1 MQVEKIVLDEERH
14 VSLTAYVQDVEGEF
28 GFQKRPAMLVLPG
41 GGYTMCSD
49 READPVATA
58 YLKAGYQ
65 AFILRYTV
73 KEYGRWPNPLNDY
86 EEAME
91 LIQAR
96 AEEWHVQADK
106 IAVVGFSA
114 GGHLAAC
121 AATVAKHRPAAAVLV
136 YPAILKEIVD
146 ACQPGM
152 PYPAEHVS
160 EKTSP
165 CFIVAARDDSVVPVT
180 NAIRFMEALAEHQIT
195 FESSIYSYGNHG
207 FSTAEEH
214 LVGNT
219 VCRRLPRWVADSI
232 QWLEE
237 VLGRFTQNG
246 VSAPL
251 YPAVMCG
258 DSEEYLSICCTLGH
272 IKKQKEEVLEIVSG
286 LLEAIRATAKERNV
300 DPESFIAA
308 ISSFTVKELMEMIQI
323 PAEKIA
329 EVDTALQRIKNLK

>member
-1 MQVEKIVLDEERH
+1 MQVEKIVLNEERH

-28 GFQKRPAMLVLPG
+28 GFQERPAMLVLPG

-121 AATVAKHRPAAAVLV
+121 AATVAKNRPAAAVLV

-160 EKTSP
+160 EKTPP
-165 CFIVAARDDSVVPVT
+165 CFIVAARDDSIVPVR

-246 VSAPL
+246 VSEPL

-286 LLEAIRATAKERNV
+286 LFEAIRATAKERNV

-329 EVDTALQRIKNLK
+329 EVDTALQKHKNQK

>member
-1 MQVEKIVLDEERH
+1 MQVEKIVLNEERH

-41 GGYTMCSD
+41 GGYSMCSD
-49 READPVATA
+49 READPVAMA

-73 KEYGRWPNPLNDY
+73 KEYGGWPNPLNDY

-91 LIQAR
+91 LIQSR
-96 AEEWHVQADK
+96 ADEWHIQADK

-121 AATVAKHRPAAAVLV
+121 AATVARHRPAAAVLV

-160 EKTSP
+160 EKTPP
-165 CFIVAARDDSVVPVT
+165 CFIVAARDDRVVPVL
-180 NAIRFMEALAEHQIT
+180 NAIKFMEALSEHQIT

-214 LVGNT
+214 LVGDT
-219 VCRRLPRWVADSI
+219 VCSRLPRWVSDSI
-232 QWLEE
+232 LWLEE
-237 VLGRFTQNG
+237 VMGRFTQSG
-246 VSAPL
+246 VSEPL

-258 DSEEYLSICCTLGH
+258 DSEEYLSIRCTLGH
-272 IKKQKEEVLEIVSG
+272 IRGQKEEAVEILSG
-286 LLEAIRATAKERNV
+286 LFTAVRAMAEERKVDEEAFLTVAGA
-300 DPESFIAA
+300 
-308 ISSFTVKELMEMIQI
+308 FTVKELLEMIQI
-323 PAEKIA
+323 PKEKI
-329 EVDTALQRIKNLK
+329 EEIDTALKGIKNLK

>member
-1 MQVEKIVLDEERH
+1 
-14 VSLTAYVQDVEGEF
+14 
-28 GFQKRPAMLVLPG
+28 
-41 GGYTMCSD
+41 MCS
-49 READPVATA
+49 
-58 YLKAGYQ
+58 
-65 AFILRYTV
+65 
-73 KEYGRWPNPLNDY
+73 YGRKAPSCGGS
-86 EEAME
+86 
-91 LIQAR
+91 AR
-96 AEEWHVQADK
+96 L
-106 IAVVGFSA
+106 S
-114 GGHLAAC
+114 
-121 AATVAKHRPAAAVLV
+121 RN
-136 YPAILKEIVD
+136 LKRD
-146 ACQPGM
+146 RGCQPGM

-160 EKTSP
+160 EKTPP
-165 CFIVAARDDSVVPVT
+165 CFIAAARDDRVVPVL
-180 NAIRFMEALAEHQIT
+180 NAVKFMEALAEHQIT

-246 VSAPL
+246 VSEPL

-286 LLEAIRATAKERNV
+286 LFEAIRATAKERNV